1 MKKYLV
7 LLIILSLSV
16 TACGKKKIGN
26 VKIEKIGGIIYVHNG
41 KFPVEDIELEQDL
54 LIGGKD
60 AENEGDFLAT
70 PVSVK
75 EDKNGNIYI
84 VDSGNHNIKKYS
96 NDGKYL
102 KTIGEEGKAPGYFI
116 NPTDIAF
123 FPNNDMLVS
132 DVGNYRFQ
140 ILDEDGNYLSTFK
153 VDEQPGS
160 IVIDSQ
166 GRIYN
171 HSRGSGHIDF
181 SSLMTPQ
188 ENAPLINIYN
198 RLGEKINQI
207 GEIED
212 FGTPM
217 KNHFGN
223 ALKIAIGPHNKI
235 YASYYLK
242 NVIKVYENNELCRVI
257 DRKLHFKP
265 TPMDDKSKD
274 KSKGQNISYQFNIT
288 FDPVSYGISIDDKG
302 NMYVITD
309 YKSYDSDE
317 GEKLENA
324 IFYILEIF
332 NPEGK
337 IIHKIPLKEKNASGI
352 FIGKSNKIYILDSEA
367 MCVTRYKTVID

>member
-1 MKKYLV
+1 MLTV
-7 LLIILSLSV
+7 G
-16 TACGKKKIGN
+16 CGKKTPKE
-26 VKIEKIGGIIYVHNG
+26 VKIEKIDGITYVHNG

-54 LIGGKD
+54 IIGGKD
-60 AENEGDFLAT
+60 SDNEEDFLAN

-96 NDGKYL
+96 NKGEYL

-123 FPNNDMLVS
+123 FPNNDILIS

-171 HSRGSGHIDF
+171 HSRGSGYIDF

-188 ENAPLINIYN
+188 ENAPLVNVYD
-198 RLGEKINQI
+198 RLGEKTNQI
-207 GEIED
+207 GEIND
-212 FGTPM
+212 LGTPM

-223 ALKIAIGPHNKI
+223 ALKISIGPHNKI
-235 YASYYLK
+235 YTSYYLK
-242 NVIKVYENNELCRVI
+242 NVINVYDNNELNLVI

-274 KSKGQNISYQFNIT
+274 RSKGQQISYDFSIS
-288 FDPVSYGISIDDKG
+288 FDPVSNGISVDDKG
-302 NMYVITD
+302 NIYVITY

-317 GEKLENA
+317 KEKLEGS
-324 IFYILEIF
+324 IFYILEVF

-352 FIGKSNKIYILDSEA
+352 FVSKSNKIYILDSEA